1 MRGREEEYFEVLYPM
16 EQGVLEVYAEHEEL
30 LDSQV
35 DTAFERLFRIYRA
48 EHTNHILGT
57 LPPLRPIEQAIF
69 DAVQPV
75 CEQAL
80 GRAESR
86 MSKTISM
93 EELLECIKRIRSS
106 IKFWSKE
113 GGIRGYLGFIDQY
126 VP

>member
-1 MRGREEEYFEVLYPM
+1 MRGREEPYHEILYPM
-16 EQGVLEVYAEHEEL
+16 ERRVLEVLYEHQDL

-35 DTAFERLFRIYRA
+35 DTAFERLLRIYRA
-48 EHTNHILGT
+48 EHTNYTLGH
-57 LPPLRPIEQAIF
+57 LLPLRPNEQAVF
-69 DAVQPV
+69 DEVQPV

-80 GRAESR
+80 GRAESE
-86 MSKTISM
+86 MSKTISV

-113 GGIRGYLGFIDQY
+113 GGITGYLGFIDQY